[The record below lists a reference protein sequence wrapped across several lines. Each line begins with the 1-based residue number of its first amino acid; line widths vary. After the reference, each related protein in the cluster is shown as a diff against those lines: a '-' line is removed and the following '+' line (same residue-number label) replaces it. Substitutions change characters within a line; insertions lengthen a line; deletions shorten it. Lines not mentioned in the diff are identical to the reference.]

1 MLIRCLF
8 GKVEMDR
15 RQFLKSTASASL
27 AYSTGALPSFADTS
41 FPSRTVTI
49 ITGVA
54 AGGQADLA
62 ARPVAQGLSQVFD
75 KTVIVDNRTGAGGAL
90 GAAYVLK
97 SEHDGHTMFMALSA
111 AVVLPEAER
120 ISGRKPLYEMSEF
133 DPVARVLGDPNLLAV
148 PAESKYKTVADI
160 VKDAKARP
168 GEISYASSGNYGGV
182 HLSME
187 MFAQAA
193 GIKLLH
199 IPYRG
204 GAPALT
210 ALMGDQ
216 VAVTALGSGPLKAYS
231 DAGKLRVLAT
241 FGAERHPA
249 FPDAP
254 TFKEAGLDNVVFNAW
269 VGLFLPKG
277 VPPEVK
283 ERTRV
288 AMKLVMTDPQILSI
302 FEKAGSPAAYMDT
315 PEFTRYVAE
324 DTERLVKVVR
334 TIGKLE

>member
-1 MLIRCLF
+1 
-8 GKVEMDR
+8 MDR
-15 RQFLKSTASASL
+15 RRFLKLIGSASAISIGGAWPSL
-27 AYSTGALPSFADTS
+27 ADTA
-41 FPSRTVTI
+41 FPTRTVTI
-49 ITGVA
+49 VTGVA

-62 ARPVAQGLSQVFD
+62 ARPVAQGLGEVFD
-75 KTVIVDNRTGAGGAL
+75 KSVIVDNRTGAGGAI

-97 SEHDGHTMFMALSA
+97 AEHDGHTMFMALSA

-120 ISGRKPLYEMSEF
+120 IAGRKPLYEMSQF

-148 PAESKYKTVADI
+148 PTDSPYKTVADV
-160 VKDAKARP
+160 VKDAKTRP
-168 GEISYASSGNYGGV
+168 GEVTYSSSGNYGGI

-193 GIKLLH
+193 GIKFLH
-199 IPYRG
+199 IPFRG
-204 GAPALT
+204 GGPALT
-210 ALMGDQ
+210 ALMGNQ
-216 VAVTALGSGPLKAYS
+216 VAMTALGAGPLKSYS

-277 VPPEVK
+277 VPAAVFD
-283 ERTRV
+283 RV
-288 AMKLVMTDPQILSI
+288 RGAMKKVMMDPQILVI

-315 PEFTRYVAE
+315 PAFTQYVAE
-324 DTERLVKVVR
+324 DTARLVKVVQG
-334 TIGKLE
+334 IGKLE

>member
-1 MLIRCLF
+1 
-8 GKVEMDR
+8 MDR
-15 RQFLKSTASASL
+15 RQFLKFSGGISL
-27 AYSTGALPSFADTS
+27 ACHAGAFPSFADIS
-41 FPSRTVTI
+41 FPNRTVTI

-75 KTVIVDNRTGAGGAL
+75 KSVIVDNRTGAGGAI

-148 PAESKYKTVADI
+148 PAESKYKMVADI
-160 VKDAKARP
+160 VNDAKARP

-216 VAVTALGSGPLKAYS
+216 VAITALGSGPLKAYS

-277 VPPEVK
+277 VPLEVK
-283 ERTRV
+283 ERTRL
-288 AMKLVMTDPQILSI
+288 AMKKVMTDPQILAI

-324 DTERLVKVVR
+324 DAERLVKVVR

>member
-1 MLIRCLF
+1 MN
-8 GKVEMDR
+8 R
-15 RQFLKSTASASL
+15 RQFLKLSGAASALTLNSSL
-27 AYSTGALPSFADTS
+27 SAFADAP
-41 FPSRTVTI
+41 FPNRIVTI
-49 ITGVA
+49 VTGVA

-62 ARPVAQGLSQVFD
+62 ARPVAQGLGKVFD
-75 KTVIVDNRTGAGGAL
+75 KSVIVDNRTGAGGAL

-97 SEHDGHTMFMALSA
+97 NDHDGHTMFMALSA

-120 ISGRKPLYEMSEF
+120 IAGRKPLYEISSF
-133 DPVARVLGDPNLLAV
+133 APVARVLGDANLLTV
-148 PAESKYKTVADI
+148 PANSKYKTVADI

-168 GEISYASSGNYGGV
+168 GEITYASSGNYGGV

-199 IPYRG
+199 VPYRG
-204 GAPALT
+204 GAPALQ

-216 VAVTALGSGPLKAYS
+216 VAITALGSGPLKSYS

-241 FGAERHPA
+241 FGEQRHPS

-254 TFKEAGLDNVVFNAW
+254 TFKEAGLDNVIFNAW
-269 VGLFLPKG
+269 VGLFLPKD
-277 VPPEVK
+277 VPSNAM
-283 ERTRV
+283 ERTRA
-288 AMKLVMTDPQILSI
+288 AMKQVMNDPEILAI
-302 FEKAGSPAAYMDT
+302 FAKAGSPAAYMDT

-324 DTERLVKVVR
+324 DTARLEKVVR
-334 TIGKLE
+334 AIGKLE

>member
-1 MLIRCLF
+1 
-8 GKVEMDR
+8 MDR
-15 RQFLKSTASASL
+15 RYFLKLTGSASL
-27 AYSTGALPSFADTS
+27 VPFTGAYPSFADAP
-41 FPSRTVTI
+41 FPSRLVTI
-49 ITGVA
+49 VTGVA

-75 KTVIVDNRTGAGGAL
+75 KSVIVDNRTGAGGAL

-97 SEHDGHTMFMALSA
+97 NEPDGHTMFMALSA

-120 ISGRKPLYEMSEF
+120 IEGRKPLYEMSSF
-133 DPVARVLGDPNLLAV
+133 APVARVLGDPNLLAV
-148 PAESKYKTVADI
+148 SAESKYNSVADI

-168 GEISYASSGNYGGV
+168 GEIPYSSSGNYGGV

-199 IPYRG
+199 VPYRG

-216 VAVTALGSGPLKAYS
+216 VAVTALGSGPLKSYA

-249 FPDAP
+249 FPQAP
-254 TFKEAGLDNVVFNAW
+254 TFKELGFDNVVFNAW
-269 VGLFLPKG
+269 VGLFVPKG
-277 VPPEVK
+277 VPPEVM
-283 ERTRV
+283 ERIRV
-288 AMKLVMTDPQILSI
+288 AMKQVMTDPQILSI
-302 FEKAGSPAAYMDT
+302 FAKAGSPAAYMDA
-315 PEFTRYVAE
+315 PAFAQYVAE
-324 DTERLVKVVR
+324 DTERLVKVVHG
-334 TIGKLE
+334 IGKLE

>member
-1 MLIRCLF
+1 
-8 GKVEMDR
+8 MDR
-15 RQFLKSTASASL
+15 RQFLTVASGASL
-27 AYSTGALPSFADTS
+27 ASFTVALPSWADTS
-41 FPSRTVTI
+41 FPSRLVTI

-75 KTVIVDNRTGAGGAL
+75 KSVIVDNRTGAGGAI

-97 SEHDGHTMFMALSA
+97 NEHDGHTMFMALSA

-120 ISGRKPLYEMSEF
+120 IAGRKPLYEMSSF
-133 DPVARVLGDPNLLAV
+133 APVARVLGDPNLLAV
-148 PAESKYKTVADI
+148 PVDSKYTSVADI
-160 VKDAKARP
+160 INDAKARP
-168 GEISYASSGNYGGV
+168 GEITYASSGNYGGI

-199 IPYRG
+199 VPYRG
-204 GAPALT
+204 GAPALQ
-210 ALMGDQ
+210 ALMGNQ
-216 VAVTALGSGPLKAYS
+216 IAVTALGSGPLKSYS
-231 DAGKLRVLAT
+231 DGGKLRVLAT

-254 TFKEAGLDNVVFNAW
+254 TFKEVGLDNVVFNAW

-277 VPPEVK
+277 VPPEVM

-288 AMKLVMTDPQILSI
+288 AMRQVMTDPQILSI
-302 FEKAGSPAAYMDT
+302 FANAGSPAAYMDT
-315 PEFTRYVAE
+315 PEFTQYVAE
-324 DTERLVKVVR
+324 DTARLEKVVQV
-334 TIGKLE
+334 IGKIE